1 MTYQTVGSR
10 PPVTYHMQLPPLYLP
25 LTSTTKCWKLS
36 CCYVNVSLSHSRAL
50 SFSLA
55 RLLAVFIN
63 LSEPLPLHSP
73 LFRVG
78 PYCTIVG
85 TPTTTRTPPTILIAG
100 HPRCVIPTAVTP
112 GTRAPRVTV
121 AQAAALARHP
131 RPIYKGGVDWHV
143 VACHI
148 MYVKFVQCLCCEQI

>member
-1 MTYQTVGSR
+1 MLMS
-10 PPVTYHMQLPPLYLP
+10 P
-25 LTSTTKCWKLS
+25 
-36 CCYVNVSLSHSRAL
+36 CCYVKVSLSHSRAL

-112 GTRAPRVTV
+112 GTRAPRVMV

-131 RPIYKGGVDWHV
+131 RPIYKGGVAWHV

-148 MYVKFVQCLCCEQI
+148 MYVKFVHCLCCEQI